1 MDNDDLTVQDIERLR
16 NAMKGIQAQPPLFG
30 DPPVDLWAAIEREA
44 FGSSEATQPATPMSP
59 EPTVV
64 TPFERP
70 SRATPIQ
77 RAGTQELARDRNRF
91 MAVAAAVVVAIL
103 GASLF
108 AALTANSGAVVA
120 EAAIVADGLP
130 VQGANAA
137 TAQIIDDGGE
147 LRLELDLDPA
157 QLETLGDGFVEVWL
171 IDTDVVG
178 MHSLGIV
185 EGQTSFPLPD
195 GLDPEDF
202 PVVDLSIEPID
213 GDPTHSGASILRGV
227 LDFTT

>member
-1 MDNDDLTVQDIERLR
+1 MDNDDFTVQDIERFR
-16 NAMKGIQAQPPLFG
+16 NAMKGIQAQPPLFD

-44 FGSSEATQPATPMSP
+44 LGSPELAASPAPIEP

-70 SRATPIQ
+70 SPPTPIQ
-77 RAGTQELARDRNRF
+77 RAGTHELARDRNRF

-103 GASLF
+103 GAGLF

-120 EAAIVADGLP
+120 EAAIVADELP
-130 VQGANAA
+130 VQGADPGVAR
-137 TAQIIDDGGE
+137 IVERDGE
-147 LRLELDLDPA
+147 FRLELDLDPE

>member
-1 MDNDDLTVQDIERLR
+1 MDNDDFTVQDIERFR
-16 NAMKGIQAQPPLFG
+16 NAMKGIQAQPPLFD

-44 FGSSEATQPATPMSP
+44 LGSPELAASPTLIEP

-70 SRATPIQ
+70 SPPTPIRRTATPDIS
-77 RAGTQELARDRNRF
+77 RDRNRF

-103 GASLF
+103 GAGLF

-120 EAAIVADGLP
+120 EAAIVADELP
-130 VQGANAA
+130 VQGADPGVAR
-137 TAQIIDDGGE
+137 IVERDGE
-147 LRLELDLDPA
+147 FRLELDLDPE